1 MKLAKVSR
9 DELALI
15 IQRRAL
21 EIAAGEGHN
30 ADIPLPA
37 VEVLQDPIGTSEV
50 HWRSAIV
57 RIIAVSR
64 SSGTPRQSFQPSTMS
79 TPTID
84 IHCCRRGYLRGG
96 PNAASPCP

>member
-1 MKLAKVSR
+1 MKLARVSR

-37 VEVLQDPIGTSEV
+37 VDVLQDPIGSSEI
-50 HWRSAIV
+50 HWALSDRQNIRGLAFV
-57 RIIAVSR
+57 WDAVAEL
-64 SSGTPRQSFQPSTMS
+64 STQYDVQ
-79 TPTID
+79 TE
-84 IHCCRRGYLRGG
+84 
-96 PNAASPCP
+96 

>member
-1 MKLAKVSR
+1 MKLARVSR

-37 VEVLQDPIGTSEV
+37 VDVLQDPIGSSKI
-50 HWRSAIV
+50 HWALSGRQNIRGLAFV
-57 RIIAVSR
+57 WDAVAEL
-64 SSGTPRQSFQPSTMS
+64 STQYDVQ
-79 TPTID
+79 TD
-84 IHCCRRGYLRGG
+84 
-96 PNAASPCP
+96 